1 MLCFLNFCSLSR
13 TRRRYIGLKKSC
25 LVIYRVSFWSS
36 LTFDTWVSMC
46 TLKAKGKKI
55 ICNRQSIS
63 FLHLTVISYQLHPI
77 KWERIIKNKT
87 LPTKQR
93 FNSAFPYYTPGRWQS
108 RTGRFSRVAK
118 KKNVSLSLISKG
130 EFQKIGWEFFSFVPE
145 RHFIFLFSN
154 HQKSHS
160 SVNWFWEYS
169 INAKWHSSM
178 AVHWQGTV

>member
-118 KKNVSLSLISKG
+118 KKKCLSLPDIQGRVSKDRMRVLQFCSRKAFYFPILKSPKISLFCELVLG
-130 EFQKIGWEFFSFVPE
+130 
-145 RHFIFLFSN
+145 IFN
-154 HQKSHS
+154 KC
-160 SVNWFWEYS
+160 
-169 INAKWHSSM
+169 
-178 AVHWQGTV
+178 

>member
-63 FLHLTVISYQLHPI
+63 FLHLTVIYQLHPI
-77 KWERIIKNKT
+77 KWERIIKTKLCLPSRDST
-87 LPTKQR
+87 L
-93 FNSAFPYYTPGRWQS
+93 
-108 RTGRFSRVAK
+108 FSQTIHQEDDSLEQADSLDLLK
-118 KKNVSLSLISKG
+118 KKIMSLSPWYPR
-130 EFQKIGWEFFSFVPE
+130 ESFK
-145 RHFIFLFSN
+145 R
-154 HQKSHS
+154 
-160 SVNWFWEYS
+160 
-169 INAKWHSSM
+169 
-178 AVHWQGTV
+178 